1 MFAFLDVIT
10 FEAKAF
16 EGALEQ
22 AEQWRDG
29 NIPEKLE

>member
-1 MFAFLDVIT
+1 MFAFLDVIS
-10 FEAKAF
+10 FESKSF
-16 EGALEQ
+16 EVALEQ